1 MIIYLGTTEM
11 KLTYSD
17 VYVNVNYYYATNN
30 NAYYYKRSDLSRGE
44 ELHNNGGDSTFISEY
59 LTGMLYEP
67 RGNEK
72 ILLPVMIHPLDEL
85 KNIVFK
91 KILESI

>member
-1 MIIYLGTTEM
+1 M
-11 KLTYSD
+11 KFSTLDILYT
-17 VYVNVNYYYATNN
+17 NYYYDTIK
-30 NAYYYKRSDLSRGE
+30 NAYFCKRRDMSRGIE
-44 ELHNNGGDSTFISEY
+44 IHSNDDSTFISEY

-72 ILLPVMIHPLDEL
+72 ILIHNDMIRPLDEL
-85 KNIVFK
+85 ENIVFK